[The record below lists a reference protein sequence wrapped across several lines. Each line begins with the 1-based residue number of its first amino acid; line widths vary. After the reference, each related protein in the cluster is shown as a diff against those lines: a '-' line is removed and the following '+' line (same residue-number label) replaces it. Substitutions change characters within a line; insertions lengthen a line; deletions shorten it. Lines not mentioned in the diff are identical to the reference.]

1 MSCTWS
7 WYITLLCGARPFHL
21 QSSCKQL
28 DGDDFPA
35 YFLTEEAR
43 VLQFANREHVNH
55 CSKLHVNPLQR

>member
-1 MSCTWS
+1 
-7 WYITLLCGARPFHL
+7 LCGARPFHL